1 MERPE
6 ISGWLLLYLAVL
18 ILLLPLRW
26 VFAWMIAAAL
36 HEFGHIIALRC
47 MGVRVRQLRIGLFG
61 AKIVTEPLTSGQEF
75 VAALAGPAVGVLLLG
90 AVAIFPRIAICGAI
104 QSAYNLLPVY
114 PMDGGRVVR
123 CGMELLHI
131 RCAEKVCCTFEW
143 VCYAA
148 LVCLGFYGTFVLHL
162 GLLPLLVC
170 LFPVGKKIFLQR
182 GETSGTIGIPK
193 K

>member
-18 ILLLPLRW
+18 ILILPLRW
-26 VFAWMIAAAL
+26 VFAWVIAAVL
-36 HEFGHIIALRC
+36 HELGHIIALRC
-47 MGVRVRQLRIGLFG
+47 MGVRVRQLRLGLSG
-61 AKIVTEPLTSGQEF
+61 AKLFTEPLTSGQEF

-90 AVAIFPRIAICGAI
+90 AAASLPRIAICGAV

-114 PMDGGRVVR
+114 PMDGGRAVR

-131 RCAEKVCCTFEW
+131 RCAQTICIALEW
-143 VCYAA
+143 TCHAA
-148 LVCLGFYGTFVLHL
+148 LACLGFYGTFVLHL
-162 GLLPLLVC
+162 GVLPLLVC
-170 LFPVGKKIFLQR
+170 LFPIGKKIVLQR